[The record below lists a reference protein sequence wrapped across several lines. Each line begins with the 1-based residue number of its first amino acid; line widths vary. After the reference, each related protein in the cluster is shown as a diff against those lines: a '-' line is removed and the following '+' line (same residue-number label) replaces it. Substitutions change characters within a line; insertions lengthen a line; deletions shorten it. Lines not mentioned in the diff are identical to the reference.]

1 MPICSIFR
9 QRNTPKT
16 TKVNNMGKR
25 ISDKAFYKTF
35 IIMTLTMA
43 GQNLITFGVNLAD
56 SVMMGAYSETALS
69 GVGICNNVQFF
80 LNMAASGISSGMA
93 VIASQYWGKKDTKPI
108 HRVSSVA
115 IWLGIIFTALIFA
128 FATIA
133 PETLIQL
140 FTDKEAVIEQSVEYL
155 DIIKHT
161 YLPFTLST
169 IILSIL
175 RSVET
180 VKIGFYV
187 SLSSFAVNILLNY
200 ALIYGKFGA
209 PEMGIRG
216 AAIATLIS
224 RLIEFVVTVVY
235 LLFIDKKLKM
245 KIKDLFVTDKQ
256 MIKDYFKT
264 GLPLMMSSVSWGIAM
279 SIQGAIIGRL
289 IESAIA
295 ANSIA
300 TTIFQV
306 ATVICYASSN
316 VACVLI
322 GKTIGENKPMEI
334 IKKRSKN
341 LQLIFLAI
349 GVISSGILLL
359 TKNLIIDFYDA
370 SPETIDIT
378 NQFIWV
384 LAVTIIGTAYEAPA
398 LCGIVS
404 GGGETSFVLKN
415 DIIFMWLI
423 VLPLSALS
431 AFVFKFPVVVTFACL
446 KADQV
451 LKCAVAL
458 VKVNSFNWV
467 KTVTR
472 E

>member
-1 MPICSIFR
+1 M
-9 QRNTPKT
+9 KT
-16 TKVNNMGKR
+16 KIKD
-25 ISDKAFYKTF
+25 SDFYKVFFT
-35 IIMTLTMA
+35 MTLTMA
-43 GQNLITFGVNLAD
+43 LQNLIVFGVNLAD

-69 GVGICNNVQFF
+69 GVGICNNIQFF
-80 LNMAASGISSGMA
+80 LNMVASGVASGMT
-93 VIASQYWGKKDTKPI
+93 VIASQYWGKNDKKPI
-108 HRVSSVA
+108 FKVSSVA
-115 IWLGIIFTALIFA
+115 MWIGIIFTLFIFA
-128 FATIA
+128 FAALA
-133 PETLIQL
+133 PEMLIRL
-140 FTDKEAVIEQSVEYL
+140 FTDKEAVIEQAVLYL
-155 DIIKHT
+155 DVIKHT
-161 YLPFTLST
+161 YLLYTVTT
-169 IILSIL
+169 ILLAIL

-200 ALIYGKFGA
+200 MLIYGKFGA

-216 AAIATLIS
+216 AAIATLVS
-224 RLIEFVVTVVY
+224 RGIELAVVIIYILFV
-235 LLFIDKKLKM
+235 DKKLKM
-245 KIKDLFVTDKQ
+245 RIKDLFAADVQ
-256 MIKDYFKT
+256 MFKDYFKT

-316 VACVLI
+316 AACVLI
-322 GKTIGENKPMEI
+322 GKTIGENKPLQV
-334 IKKRSKN
+334 IKHRSKM
-341 LQLIFLAI
+341 LQLFFLAI
-349 GVISSGILLL
+349 GIVSSAILLL
-359 TKNLIIDFYDA
+359 TKNLIIDFYNA
-370 SPETIDIT
+370 TPQTIEIT

-384 LAVTIIGTAYEAPA
+384 LCITIIGTAYEAPC

-423 VLPLSALS
+423 VLPLSMLS
-431 AFVFKFPVVVTFACL
+431 AFVFEFPVVVTFACL

-451 LKCAVAL
+451 LKCAVAV
-458 VKVNSFNWV
+458 VKVNRFNWI
-467 KTVTR
+467 KKVTR
-472 E
+472 A

>member
-1 MPICSIFR
+1 MK
-9 QRNTPKT
+9 NKPKDS
-16 TKVNNMGKR
+16 G
-25 ISDKAFYKTF
+25 FYKTF
-35 IIMTLTMA
+35 FTMTLTLA
-43 GQNLITFGVNLAD
+43 LQNLIVFGVNLAD

-69 GVGICNNVQFF
+69 GVGICNNIQFF
-80 LNMAASGISSGMA
+80 LNMAASGVASGMT
-93 VIASQYWGKKDTKPI
+93 VIASQYWGQKETKPI
-108 HRVSSVA
+108 HRVSAVA
-115 IWLGIIFTALIFA
+115 MWLGIIFTMLIFA
-128 FATIA
+128 FAAIA
-133 PETLIQL
+133 PEALIRL
-140 FTDKEAVIEQSVEYL
+140 FTDKEAVIEQAVLYL
-155 DIIKHT
+155 DIIKYT
-161 YLPFTLST
+161 YLMYTLST
-169 IILSIL
+169 LLLAIL

-187 SLSSFAVNILLNY
+187 SLSSFALNIFLNY
-200 ALIYGKFGA
+200 VLIYGKFGA

-216 AAIATLIS
+216 AAVATLAARAIE
-224 RLIEFVVTVVY
+224 LIVTIIY
-235 LLFIDKKLKM
+235 ILAIDKKLNVR
-245 KIKDLFVTDKQ
+245 IRDLFIIDMPMVR
-256 MIKDYFKT
+256 DYFKT

-289 IESAIA
+289 VESAIA

-300 TTIFQV
+300 TTLFQV

-316 VACVLI
+316 AACVLI
-322 GKTIGENKPMEI
+322 GKTVGENKSMDI
-334 IKKRSKN
+334 IKRRSKN

-349 GVISSGILLL
+349 GVASSAILLL
-359 TKNLIIDFYDA
+359 TKNLIIDFYNA
-370 SPETIDIT
+370 SPETLEIT

-384 LAVTIIGTAYEAPA
+384 LCVTVIGTAYEAPS

-446 KADQV
+446 KADQI
-451 LKCAVAL
+451 LKCAVAV
-458 VKVNSFNWV
+458 VKVNRFDWV

-472 E
+472 

>member
-1 MPICSIFR
+1 
-9 QRNTPKT
+9 
-16 TKVNNMGKR
+16 MGKNT
-25 ISDKAFYKTF
+25 SDKLFYKTF

-43 GQNLITFGVNLAD
+43 GQNLIAFGVNLAD
-56 SVMMGAYSETALS
+56 SIMMGAYSETALS
-69 GVGICNNVQFF
+69 GVGICNNIQFF

-93 VIASQYWGKKDTKPI
+93 VIASQYWGKKETKPI
-108 HRVSSVA
+108 HKVSSVA
-115 IWLGIIFTALIFA
+115 IWLGIIFTAVIFA
-128 FATIA
+128 FAALA
-133 PETLIQL
+133 PETLIRL
-140 FTDKEAVIEQSVEYL
+140 FTDKEAVIEQSVLYL

-161 YLPFTLST
+161 YLMFTLST

-187 SLSSFAVNILLNY
+187 SLSSFAINIFLNY
-200 ALIYGKFGA
+200 ALIYGRFGA

-216 AAIATLIS
+216 AAVATFVS

-245 KIKDLFVTDKQ
+245 KLKDLFVTDKQ

-279 SIQGAIIGRL
+279 IGRL

-316 VACVLI
+316 VVCVLI
-322 GKTIGENKPMEI
+322 GKTIGENKPMDI

-359 TKNLIIDFYDA
+359 TKKLIIDFYDA

-423 VLPLSALS
+423 VLPMSALS
-431 AFVFKFPVVVTFACL
+431 AFVFKLPVVVTFACL

-451 LKCAVAL
+451 LKCVVAL

-472 E
+472 D

>member
-1 MPICSIFR
+1 M
-9 QRNTPKT
+9 K
-16 TKVNNMGKR
+16 KKL
-25 ISDKAFYKTF
+25 SDGGFYKAFFT
-35 IIMTLTMA
+35 MTLTLA
-43 GQNLITFGVNLAD
+43 LQNLIVFGVNLAD

-69 GVGICNNVQFF
+69 GVGICNNIQFF
-80 LNMAASGISSGMA
+80 LNMAASGIASGMT
-93 VIASQYWGKKDTKPI
+93 VIASQYWGQKETKPI
-108 HRVSSVA
+108 HKVSAVA
-115 IWLGIIFTALIFA
+115 MWLGIIFTMLIFA
-128 FATIA
+128 FAAIA
-133 PETLIQL
+133 PETLIRL
-140 FTDKEAVIEQSVEYL
+140 FTDKEAVIEQAVLYL

-161 YLPFTLST
+161 YLMYTLST
-169 IILSIL
+169 ILLAIL

-187 SLSSFAVNILLNY
+187 SLSSFALNIFLNY
-200 ALIYGKFGA
+200 VLIYGKFGA

-216 AAIATLIS
+216 AATATLVS
-224 RLIEFVVTVVY
+224 RAIELAVTVIYILAV
-235 LLFIDKKLKM
+235 DKKLKLR
-245 KIKDLFVTDKQ
+245 IRDLFITDKA
-256 MIKDYFKT
+256 MVKDYFKT

-300 TTIFQV
+300 TTLFQV
-306 ATVICYASSN
+306 ATVICYASGN
-316 VACVLI
+316 AACVLI
-322 GKTIGENKPMEI
+322 GKTVGENMGMDI
-334 IKKRSKN
+334 IKRRSKN

-349 GVISSGILLL
+349 GVASSAFLL
-359 TKNLIIDFYDA
+359 TVKNLIVGFYNA
-370 SPETIDIT
+370 SPETLEIT

-384 LAVTIIGTAYEAPA
+384 LCVTVIGTAYEAPC

-431 AFVFKFPVVVTFACL
+431 AFVFEFPVWVTFACL

-451 LKCAVAL
+451 LKCAVAV
-458 VKVNSFNWV
+458 VKVNRFNWI

-472 E
+472 

>member
-1 MPICSIFR
+1 M
-9 QRNTPKT
+9 K
-16 TKVNNMGKR
+16 KKL
-25 ISDKAFYKTF
+25 SDSGFYKAFFT
-35 IIMTLTMA
+35 MTLTLA
-43 GQNLITFGVNLAD
+43 LQNLIVFGVNLAD

-69 GVGICNNVQFF
+69 GVGICNNIQFF
-80 LNMAASGISSGMA
+80 LNMAASGISSGMT
-93 VIASQYWGKKDTKPI
+93 VIASQYWGQKETKPI
-108 HRVSSVA
+108 HKVSAVA
-115 IWLGIIFTALIFA
+115 MWLGIIFTMLIFA
-128 FATIA
+128 FAAIA
-133 PETLIQL
+133 PETLIRL
-140 FTDKEAVIEQSVEYL
+140 FTDKEAVIGQAVEYL
-155 DIIKHT
+155 DVIKYT
-161 YLPFTLST
+161 YLMYTLST
-169 IILSIL
+169 ILLAIL

-180 VKIGFYV
+180 VRIGFYV
-187 SLSSFAVNILLNY
+187 SLSSFALNILLNY

-216 AAIATLIS
+216 AAVATLVS
-224 RLIEFVVTVVY
+224 RAIELAVTVIYILAV
-235 LLFIDKKLKM
+235 DKKLKLR
-245 KIKDLFVTDKQ
+245 IRDLFITDKQ
-256 MIKDYFKT
+256 MVRDYFKT

-300 TTIFQV
+300 TTLFQV

-316 VACVLI
+316 AACVLI
-322 GKTIGENKPMEI
+322 GKTVGENMSMDI
-334 IKKRSKN
+334 IKRRSKS

-349 GVISSGILLL
+349 GVASSAILL
-359 TKNLIIDFYDA
+359 TAKNLIVGFYNA
-370 SPETIDIT
+370 SPETLEIT

-384 LAVTIIGTAYEAPA
+384 LSVTVIGTAYEAPC

-431 AFVFKFPVVVTFACL
+431 AFVFHFPVWVTFACL

-451 LKCAVAL
+451 LKCAVAV
-458 VKVNSFNWV
+458 VKVNKFNWV

-472 E
+472 

>member
-1 MPICSIFR
+1 
-9 QRNTPKT
+9 
-16 TKVNNMGKR
+16 MGKK
-25 ISDKAFYKTF
+25 ISDKAFYKAF
-35 IIMTLTMA
+35 IVMTLTMA
-43 GQNLITFGVNLAD
+43 GQNLIAFGVNLAD

-69 GVGICNNVQFF
+69 GVGICNNIQFF

-108 HRVSSVA
+108 HKVSSVA
-115 IWLGIIFTALIFA
+115 IWLGIIFTAVIFA
-128 FATIA
+128 FAAIA
-133 PETLIQL
+133 PETLIRL
-140 FTDKEAVIEQSVEYL
+140 FTDKEAVIEQSVQYL

-161 YLPFTLST
+161 YLMFTLST

-187 SLSSFAVNILLNY
+187 SLSSFAINIFLNY

-216 AAIATLIS
+216 AAFATLAS
-224 RLIEFVVTVVY
+224 RLIEFVVTVIY

-245 KIKDLFVTDKQ
+245 KIKDLFVTDRQ

-264 GLPLMMSSVSWGIAM
+264 GLPLMMSSVSWGVAM

-316 VACVLI
+316 VACVLT
-322 GKTIGENKPMEI
+322 GKTIGEKKPMEI

-341 LQLIFLAI
+341 MQLIFLAI

-384 LAVTIIGTAYEAPA
+384 LSVTIIGTAYEAPA

-446 KADQV
+446 KADQI

-472 E
+472 D

>member
-1 MPICSIFR
+1 MGEIRMKNI
-9 QRNTPKT
+9 
-16 TKVNNMGKR
+16 TKDTGFY
-25 ISDKAFYKTF
+25 KAFF
-35 IIMTLTMA
+35 VMTLTLA
-43 GQNLITFGVNLAD
+43 LQNLIVFGVNLAD

-69 GVGICNNVQFF
+69 GVGICNNIQFF
-80 LNMAASGISSGMA
+80 LNMAASGIASGMT
-93 VIASQYWGKKDTKPI
+93 VIASQYWGQKETKPI
-108 HRVSSVA
+108 HRVSAVA
-115 IWLGIIFTALIFA
+115 MWLGIIFTMAIFT
-128 FATIA
+128 FAAIA
-133 PETLIQL
+133 PEALIRL
-140 FTDKEAVIEQSVEYL
+140 FTDKEAVIAQAVEYL
-155 DIIKHT
+155 DVIKYT
-161 YLPFTLST
+161 YLMFTLST
-169 IILSIL
+169 LLLAIL

-187 SLSSFAVNILLNY
+187 SLSSFAVNIFLNY

-216 AAIATLIS
+216 AAVATLVS
-224 RLIEFVVTVVY
+224 RAIELAVTVVY
-235 LLFIDKKLKM
+235 ILFIDKKLK
-245 KIKDLFVTDKQ
+245 IRIRDLFRVDML
-256 MIKDYFKT
+256 MIKDYFRT

-300 TTIFQV
+300 TTLFQV

-316 VACVLI
+316 AACVLI
-322 GKTIGENKPMEI
+322 GKTVGENMGMDI
-334 IKKRSKN
+334 IKRRSKN

-349 GVISSGILLL
+349 GVASSAILLL
-359 TKNLIIDFYDA
+359 AKTLIIDFYNA
-370 SPETIDIT
+370 TPETLEIT

-384 LAVTIIGTAYEAPA
+384 LCVTVIGTAYEAPC

-431 AFVFKFPVVVTFACL
+431 AFVFRLPVVVTFACL
-446 KADQV
+446 KADQI
-451 LKCAVAL
+451 LKCAVAV
-458 VKVNSFNWV
+458 VKVNKFNWI
-467 KTVTR
+467 KTVTH
-472 E
+472 

>member
-1 MPICSIFR
+1 
-9 QRNTPKT
+9 
-16 TKVNNMGKR
+16 MGKR
-25 ISDKAFYKTF
+25 ISDKAFYKAF

-43 GQNLITFGVNLAD
+43 GQNLIAFGVNLAD

-93 VIASQYWGKKDTKPI
+93 VIASQYWGKKETKPI
-108 HRVSSVA
+108 HRVSAVA
-115 IWLGIIFTALIFA
+115 IWLGIIFTAIIFA
-128 FATIA
+128 FAAIA
-133 PETLIQL
+133 PEALIRL
-140 FTDKEAVIEQSVEYL
+140 FTDKEAVIEQSVLYL

-161 YLPFTLST
+161 YLMFTLST

-187 SLSSFAVNILLNY
+187 SLSSFAINIFLNY

-216 AAIATLIS
+216 AAFATLIS
-224 RLIEFVVTVVY
+224 RLIEFIVTVVY

-245 KIKDLFVTDKQ
+245 KIKDLFITDKQ
-256 MIKDYFKT
+256 MVKDYFKT
-264 GLPLMMSSVSWGIAM
+264 GLPLMMSSVSWGVAM

-322 GKTIGENKPMEI
+322 GKTIGEKKPMEI
-334 IKKRSKN
+334 IKKRSVN
-341 LQLIFLAI
+341 LQLIFVAI

-370 SPETIDIT
+370 SPETVDIT

-423 VLPLSALS
+423 VLPMSALS

-472 E
+472 N

>member
-1 MPICSIFR
+1 MKIKDSGFY
-9 QRNTPKT
+9 
-16 TKVNNMGKR
+16 
-25 ISDKAFYKTF
+25 KAFFTMTF
-35 IIMTLTMA
+35 TLA
-43 GQNLITFGVNLAD
+43 LQNLIVFGVNLAD

-69 GVGICNNVQFF
+69 GVGICNNIQFF
-80 LNMAASGISSGMA
+80 LNMAASGVASGMT
-93 VIASQYWGKKDTKPI
+93 VIASQYWGKKETKPI
-108 HRVSSVA
+108 FRVSAVA
-115 IWLGIIFTALIFA
+115 MWISIIFTMLIFA
-128 FATIA
+128 FAALA
-133 PETLIQL
+133 PELLIRL
-140 FTDKEAVIEQSVEYL
+140 FTDKESVIEQAVAYL
-155 DIIKHT
+155 DVIKYT
-161 YLPFTLST
+161 YLIYTLST
-169 IILSIL
+169 ILLAIL

-187 SLSSFAVNILLNY
+187 SLSSFAVNIFLNY
-200 ALIYGKFGA
+200 ILIYGRFGA

-216 AAIATLIS
+216 AAVATLIS
-224 RLIEFVVTVVY
+224 RLIELIVTVIY
-235 LLFIDKKLKM
+235 LLLIDKKLKM
-245 KIKDLFVTDKQ
+245 RIRDLFITDKQ
-256 MIKDYFKT
+256 MFRDYFKT

-316 VACVLI
+316 AACVLI
-322 GKTIGENKPMEI
+322 GKTIGESKPMDI
-334 IKKRSKN
+334 IKRRSKN

-349 GVISSGILLL
+349 GVASSAILLL
-359 TKNLIIDFYDA
+359 TKNLIIDFYNA
-370 SPETIDIT
+370 TPETLEIT
-378 NQFIWV
+378 NQFIWI
-384 LAVTIIGTAYEAPA
+384 LSVTIIGTAYEAPS

-431 AFVFKFPVVVTFACL
+431 AFVFKFPVAVTFACL

-451 LKCAVAL
+451 LKCAVAV
-458 VKVNSFNWV
+458 VKVNRFNWV

>member
-1 MPICSIFR
+1 M
-9 QRNTPKT
+9 K
-16 TKVNNMGKR
+16 KKL
-25 ISDKAFYKTF
+25 SDGGFYKAFF
-35 IIMTLTMA
+35 AMTLTLA
-43 GQNLITFGVNLAD
+43 LQNLIVFGVNLAD

-69 GVGICNNVQFF
+69 GVGICNNIQFF
-80 LNMAASGISSGMA
+80 LNMAASGISSGMT
-93 VIASQYWGKKDTKPI
+93 VIASQYWGQKETKPI
-108 HRVSSVA
+108 HKVSAVA
-115 IWLGIIFTALIFA
+115 MWLGIIFTMLIFA
-128 FATIA
+128 FAAIA
-133 PETLIQL
+133 PEALIRL
-140 FTDKEAVIEQSVEYL
+140 FTDKEAVIEQAVLYL
-155 DIIKHT
+155 DVIKYT
-161 YLPFTLST
+161 YLMYTLST
-169 IILSIL
+169 ILLAIL

-187 SLSSFAVNILLNY
+187 SLSSFALNILLNY

-216 AAIATLIS
+216 AAVATLVS
-224 RLIEFVVTVVY
+224 RAIELAVTVVY
-235 LLFIDKKLKM
+235 ILSIDKKLNVR
-245 KIKDLFVTDKQ
+245 IRDLFITDSQ
-256 MIKDYFKT
+256 MVRDYFKT

-300 TTIFQV
+300 TTLFQV

-316 VACVLI
+316 AACVLI
-322 GKTIGENKPMEI
+322 GKTVGENMSMDI
-334 IKKRSKN
+334 IKRRSKS

-349 GVISSGILLL
+349 GVASSAILLIA
-359 TKNLIIDFYDA
+359 KNLIVGFYNA
-370 SPETIDIT
+370 SPETLEIT

-384 LAVTIIGTAYEAPA
+384 LCVTVIGTAYEAPC

-431 AFVFKFPVVVTFACL
+431 AFVFHFPVWVTFACL

-451 LKCAVAL
+451 LKCAVAV
-458 VKVNSFNWV
+458 VKVNKFNWV

-472 E
+472 

>member
-1 MPICSIFR
+1 
-9 QRNTPKT
+9 
-16 TKVNNMGKR
+16 MGKR
-25 ISDKAFYKTF
+25 ISDKAFYKAF

-43 GQNLITFGVNLAD
+43 GQNLIAFGVNLAD

-69 GVGICNNVQFF
+69 GVGICNNIQFF

-93 VIASQYWGKKDTKPI
+93 VIASQYWGKKETKPI

-115 IWLGIIFTALIFA
+115 IWLGIIFTAVIFA
-128 FATIA
+128 FAAIA
-133 PETLIQL
+133 PETLIRL
-140 FTDKEAVIEQSVEYL
+140 FTDKEAVIEQSVLYL

-161 YLPFTLST
+161 YLMFTLST

-187 SLSSFAVNILLNY
+187 SLSSFAINISLNY
-200 ALIYGKFGA
+200 ALIYGRFGA

-216 AAIATLIS
+216 AAVATLAS
-224 RLIEFVVTVVY
+224 RLIEFIVTVVY

-264 GLPLMMSSVSWGIAM
+264 GLPLMMSSVSWGVAM

-472 E
+472 D

>member
-1 MPICSIFR
+1 MKNKIKDS
-9 QRNTPKT
+9 
-16 TKVNNMGKR
+16 
-25 ISDKAFYKTF
+25 AFYKAF
-35 IIMTLTMA
+35 FVMTLTMA
-43 GQNLITFGVNLAD
+43 VQNLIVFGVNLAD

-69 GVGICNNVQFF
+69 GVGICNNIQFF
-80 LNMAASGISSGMA
+80 LNMAASGIASGMT
-93 VIASQYWGKKDTKPI
+93 VIASQYWGQNEKKPI
-108 HRVSSVA
+108 YRVSAVA
-115 IWLGIIFTALIFA
+115 MWISIIFSMLIFA
-128 FATIA
+128 FAALA
-133 PETLIQL
+133 PETLIRL
-140 FTDKEAVIEQSVEYL
+140 FTDKEAVIEQAVLYL
-155 DIIKHT
+155 DIIKYT
-161 YLPFTLST
+161 YLLFALTT
-169 IILSIL
+169 IMLAIL

-200 ALIYGKFGA
+200 MLIYGKFGA

-216 AAIATLIS
+216 AALATLVS
-224 RLIEFVVTVVY
+224 RAIELAVVVIYILFV
-235 LLFIDKKLKM
+235 DKKLKM
-245 KIKDLFVTDKQ
+245 KLRDLFATDMQ
-256 MIKDYFKT
+256 MFRDYFKT

-306 ATVICYASSN
+306 ATVICYASGN

-322 GKTIGENKPMEI
+322 GKTIGENKPLDV
-334 IKKRSKN
+334 IKRRSKM
-341 LQLIFLAI
+341 LQLIFLGI
-349 GVISSGILLL
+349 GIASSAILLL
-359 TKNLIIDFYDA
+359 TKNLIIDFYNA
-370 SPETIDIT
+370 TPQTVDIT

-384 LAVTIIGTAYEAPA
+384 LCVTIIGTSYEAPS

-404 GGGETSFVLKN
+404 GGGDTSFVLKN

-423 VLPLSALS
+423 VLPLSILS

-451 LKCAVAL
+451 LKCAVAV
-458 VKVNSFNWV
+458 VKVNKFNWI
-467 KTVTR
+467 KKVTKAS
-472 E
+472 

>member
-1 MPICSIFR
+1 M
-9 QRNTPKT
+9 K
-16 TKVNNMGKR
+16 KK
-25 ISDKAFYKTF
+25 ISDGSFYKAFFT
-35 IIMTLTMA
+35 MTITMA
-43 GQNLITFGVNLAD
+43 LQNLIVFGVNLAD

-69 GVGICNNVQFF
+69 GIGICKNIQFF
-80 LNMAASGISSGMA
+80 LNMAASGVASGVT
-93 VIASQYWGKKDTKPI
+93 VIASQYWGKKETKPI
-108 HRVSSVA
+108 HRDSA
-115 IWLGIIFTALIFA
+115 GGMWIGIIFTLLIFA
-128 FATIA
+128 FAAIA
-133 PETLIQL
+133 PETLIRL
-140 FTDKEAVIEQSVEYL
+140 FTDKENVIEQSVLYL

-161 YLPFTLST
+161 YLMFTLTT
-169 IILSIL
+169 ILLAIL

-187 SLSSFAVNILLNY
+187 SLSSFAVNIFLNWV
-200 ALIYGKFGA
+200 LIYGKFGA

-216 AAIATLIS
+216 AAAATLVA
-224 RLIEFVVTVVY
+224 RAIELVVTVVY
-235 LLFIDKKLKM
+235 VLFVDKKLKFRLR
-245 KIKDLFVTDKQ
+245 DLFVTDKE
-256 MIKDYFKT
+256 MFRDYFKT

-289 IESAIA
+289 VESAIA

-300 TTIFQV
+300 TTLFQV

-322 GKTIGENKPMEI
+322 GKTIGEKKPMEI
-334 IKKRSKN
+334 IKRRSKN

-349 GVISSGILLL
+349 GVTSSAILLL
-359 TKNLIIDFYDA
+359 SKNLIIDFYDA
-370 SPETIDIT
+370 SAQTVEFT

-384 LAVTIIGTAYEAPA
+384 LCVTIIGTAYEAPA

-415 DIIFMWLI
+415 DIIFMWGI

-451 LKCAVAL
+451 LKCVVAYF
-458 VKVNSFNWV
+458 KVNSFNWV

-472 E
+472 D

>member
-1 MPICSIFR
+1 MK
-9 QRNTPKT
+9 NK
-16 TKVNNMGKR
+16 
-25 ISDKAFYKTF
+25 ISDGGFYKAFF
-35 IIMTLTMA
+35 AMTLTMA
-43 GQNLITFGVNLAD
+43 LQNLIVFGVNLAD

-69 GVGICNNVQFF
+69 GVGICNNIQFF
-80 LNMAASGISSGMA
+80 LNMAASGISSGMT
-93 VIASQYWGKKDTKPI
+93 VIASQYWGKKDIKPI
-108 HRVSSVA
+108 YKVSAVA
-115 IWLGIIFTALIFA
+115 MWLGIIFSGLIFA
-128 FATIA
+128 FAALA
-133 PETLIQL
+133 PEMLIRL
-140 FTDKEAVIEQSVEYL
+140 FTDKEAVIEQSLLYL
-155 DIIKHT
+155 DVIKHT
-161 YLPFTLST
+161 YLIYTLST
-169 IILSIL
+169 ILLAIL

-187 SLSSFAVNILLNY
+187 SLSSFAVNIFLNY
-200 ALIYGKFGA
+200 ILIYGKMGA

-216 AAIATLIS
+216 AAVATLVS
-224 RLIEFVVTVVY
+224 RLIELVVTVIY
-235 LLFIDKKLKM
+235 ILLIDKKLKM
-245 KIKDLFVTDKQ
+245 SIKDLFVVDTQ
-256 MIKDYFKT
+256 MIRDYFKT

-316 VACVLI
+316 SACVLI
-322 GKTIGENKPMEI
+322 GKTIGENKSMDI
-334 IKKRSKN
+334 IKRRSKN

-349 GVISSGILLL
+349 GVVSSGILLL
-359 TKNLIIDFYDA
+359 TKNLIIDFYNA
-370 SPETIDIT
+370 TPETLEIT

-384 LAVTIIGTAYEAPA
+384 LCVTIIGTSYEAPS

-423 VLPLSALS
+423 VLPLSILS

-472 E
+472 DKTA

>member
-1 MPICSIFR
+1 M
-9 QRNTPKT
+9 KT
-16 TKVNNMGKR
+16 KDSVFY
-25 ISDKAFYKTF
+25 KAFFAMTF
-35 IIMTLTMA
+35 TLA
-43 GQNLITFGVNLAD
+43 LQNLIVFGVNLAD

-69 GVGICNNVQFF
+69 GVGICNNIQFF
-80 LNMAASGISSGMA
+80 LNMAASGVASGMT
-93 VIASQYWGKKDTKPI
+93 VIASQYWGKKETKPI
-108 HRVSSVA
+108 FKVSAVA
-115 IWLGIIFTALIFA
+115 MWISIVFTMLIFA
-128 FATIA
+128 FAAIA
-133 PETLIQL
+133 PELLIRL
-140 FTDKEAVIEQSVEYL
+140 FTDKESVIEQAVAYL
-155 DIIKHT
+155 DVIKYT
-161 YLPFTLST
+161 YLIYTLST
-169 IILSIL
+169 ILLAIL

-187 SLSSFAVNILLNY
+187 SLSSFAVNIFLNY
-200 ALIYGKFGA
+200 ILIYGKFGA

-216 AAIATLIS
+216 AAVATLIS
-224 RLIEFVVTVVY
+224 RLIELIVTVIY

-245 KIKDLFVTDKQ
+245 RIRDLFIADKQ
-256 MIKDYFKT
+256 MFRDYFKT

-316 VACVLI
+316 AACVLI
-322 GKTIGENKPMEI
+322 GKTIGENKPMDI
-334 IKKRSKN
+334 IKRRSKN

-349 GVISSGILLL
+349 GVVSSAILLL
-359 TKNLIIDFYDA
+359 TKNLIIDFYNA
-370 SPETIDIT
+370 TPETLEIT
-378 NQFIWV
+378 NQFIWI
-384 LAVTIIGTAYEAPA
+384 LSVTIIGTAYEAPS

-423 VLPLSALS
+423 VLPLSVLS
-431 AFVFKFPVVVTFACL
+431 AFVFKFPVAVTFACL

-451 LKCAVAL
+451 LKCAVAV
-458 VKVNSFNWV
+458 VKVNRFNWV

>member
-1 MPICSIFR
+1 MENKIKD
-9 QRNTPKT
+9 N
-16 TKVNNMGKR
+16 
-25 ISDKAFYKTF
+25 AFYKAFFAMTF
-35 IIMTLTMA
+35 TMA
-43 GQNLITFGVNLAD
+43 LQNIIVFGVNLAD

-69 GVGICNNVQFF
+69 GVGICNNIQFF
-80 LNMAASGISSGMA
+80 LNMAASGISSGMT
-93 VIASQYWGKKDTKPI
+93 VIASQYWGKKDLKPI
-108 HRVSSVA
+108 YKVSAVA
-115 IWLGIIFTALIFA
+115 MWLGIIFSGLIFV
-128 FATIA
+128 FAAVA
-133 PETLIQL
+133 PEMLIRL
-140 FTDKEAVIEQSVEYL
+140 FTDKEAVIEQAVLYL
-155 DIIKHT
+155 DVIKHT
-161 YLPFTLST
+161 YLIYTLST
-169 IILSIL
+169 ILLAIL

-187 SLSSFAVNILLNY
+187 SLSSFAVNIFLNY
-200 ALIYGKFGA
+200 ILIYGKMGA
-209 PEMGIRG
+209 TEMGIRG
-216 AAIATLIS
+216 AAVATLVS
-224 RLIEFVVTVVY
+224 RLIELVVTVIY
-235 LLFIDKKLKM
+235 ILFIDKKLKM
-245 KIKDLFVTDKQ
+245 RIKDLFAVDAQ
-256 MIKDYFKT
+256 MIRDYFKT

-289 IESAIA
+289 VESAIA

-316 VACVLI
+316 STCVLI
-322 GKTIGENKPMEI
+322 GKTIGENKPMDI
-334 IKKRSKN
+334 IKRRSKN

-349 GVISSGILLL
+349 GVVSSGILLL
-359 TKNLIIDFYDA
+359 TKNLIIDFYNA
-370 SPETIDIT
+370 TPETLEIT

-384 LAVTIIGTAYEAPA
+384 LCVTIIGTSYEAPA

-472 E
+472 DKSA

>member
-1 MPICSIFR
+1 M
-9 QRNTPKT
+9 K
-16 TKVNNMGKR
+16 KKL
-25 ISDKAFYKTF
+25 SDGGFYKAFFT
-35 IIMTLTMA
+35 MTLTLA
-43 GQNLITFGVNLAD
+43 LQNLIVFGVNLAD

-69 GVGICNNVQFF
+69 GVGICNNIQFF
-80 LNMAASGISSGMA
+80 LNMAASGIASGMT
-93 VIASQYWGKKDTKPI
+93 VIASQYWGQKETKPI
-108 HRVSSVA
+108 HKVSAVA
-115 IWLGIIFTALIFA
+115 MWLGIIFTTLIFA
-128 FATIA
+128 FAAIA
-133 PETLIQL
+133 PETLIRL
-140 FTDKEAVIEQSVEYL
+140 FTDKEAVIEQAVLYL

-161 YLPFTLST
+161 YLMYTLST
-169 IILSIL
+169 ILLAIL

-187 SLSSFAVNILLNY
+187 SLSSFALNIFLNY
-200 ALIYGKFGA
+200 VLIYGKFGA

-216 AAIATLIS
+216 AAVATLVS
-224 RLIEFVVTVVY
+224 RAIELAVTVIYILAV
-235 LLFIDKKLKM
+235 DKKLKLR
-245 KIKDLFVTDKQ
+245 IRDLFITDKA
-256 MIKDYFKT
+256 MVKDYFKT

-300 TTIFQV
+300 TTLFQV
-306 ATVICYASSN
+306 ATVICYASGN
-316 VACVLI
+316 AACVLI
-322 GKTIGENKPMEI
+322 GKTVGENMGMDI
-334 IKKRSKN
+334 IKRRSKN

-349 GVISSGILLL
+349 GVASSAILL
-359 TKNLIIDFYDA
+359 TVKNLIVGFYNA
-370 SPETIDIT
+370 SPETLEIT

-384 LAVTIIGTAYEAPA
+384 LCVTVIGTAYEAPC

-431 AFVFKFPVVVTFACL
+431 AFVFEFPVWVTFACL

-451 LKCAVAL
+451 LKCAVAV
-458 VKVNSFNWV
+458 VKVNRFNWI

-472 E
+472 